1 MVKQITTI
9 VKKSLATFFLFIFFS
24 TKVFTDEIQDFQ
36 IAGLNVKDSLLNSFD
51 RKSIELELNSS
62 YTFIYKNNT
71 FAAIT
76 AGNTDAFDLRISSDT
91 YDDIGITIKPNDR
104 NYKIYALSGRIFC
117 PEDINYCKSKKKEI
131 EGQLLNFFGK
141 NVKITRSEK
150 NHAYDKTG
158 ESKTYNTYFQFKSGD
173 YVSIST
179 IDWSPRATNKDGVPF
194 PDNTKVGIT
203 TAEFEK
209 FLAEIQ
215 YKE

>member
-1 MVKQITTI
+1 MKIFFTTLF
-9 VKKSLATFFLFIFFS
+9 SFFLIINNIYS
-24 TKVFTDEIQDFQ
+24 NEIKDFQ
-36 IAGLNVKDSLLNSFD
+36 IGGMSVKDSLLEYFD
-51 RKSIELELNSS
+51 SESIKKELNTP
-62 YTFIYKNNT
+62 YPFFYKNNIY
-71 FAAIT
+71 AAIT
-76 AGNTDAFDLRISSDT
+76 AGNGSEYDLRINSDT

>member
-91 YDDIGITIKPNDR
+91 YDDIGRTIKPNDR
-104 NYKIYALSGRIFC
+104 NYKIYALSGRIFV
-117 PEDINYCKSKKKEI
+117 
-131 EGQLLNFFGK
+131 Q
-141 NVKITRSEK
+141 KI
-150 NHAYDKTG
+150 
-158 ESKTYNTYFQFKSGD
+158 
-173 YVSIST
+173 
-179 IDWSPRATNKDGVPF
+179 
-194 PDNTKVGIT
+194 
-203 TAEFEK
+203 
-209 FLAEIQ
+209 
-215 YKE
+215 